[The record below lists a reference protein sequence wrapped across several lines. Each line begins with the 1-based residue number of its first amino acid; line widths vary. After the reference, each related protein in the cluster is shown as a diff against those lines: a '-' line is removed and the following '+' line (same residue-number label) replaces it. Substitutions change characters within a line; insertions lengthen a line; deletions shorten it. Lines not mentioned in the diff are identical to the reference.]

1 MIESPWLTALSAAAA
16 LYWTVTVLRVGR
28 GMASID
34 FLRDQPP
41 VADGDAPRVSI
52 CVAGRNEEGKVVAGV
67 RSMVALDY
75 PALEVVAVDDRS
87 EDRTGEILDRMAAEH
102 QRLRV
107 LHVHELPAGW
117 LGKNHALHRAA
128 EAARGELLLF
138 TDADAIFSR
147 EALRRA
153 VGRLERRGLDH
164 LTAAPDLDMPGPLLG
179 AFAGTFQVYFA
190 QFAEPWR
197 VGDPE
202 SDRHV
207 GVGAFNLVRASTY
220 RAAGGHGAIRR
231 RPDDDM
237 RLARLL
243 KESGARPDV
252 VYGTGQIRV
261 PWYGSLGE
269 AVRGLSRSL
278 WAGLDYS
285 VPAAAGSLAV
295 TLALNVWPWAGAVV
309 SAGAARWLSLV
320 AVIGSAGLFAGTA
333 RYSSVR
339 PWLAILWPVTGLVF
353 AWITVRS
360 TAGALIRGGIEW
372 RGTFYPLDELR
383 EEGDTEVP
391 TE

>member
-1 MIESPWLTALSAAAA
+1 VIESPWLTALASLAA

-28 GMASID
+28 GMAGIE

-41 VADGDAPRVSI
+41 VVDREAPEVSI
-52 CVAGRNEEGKVVAGV
+52 CVAARNEEGKVADGV
-67 RSMVALDY
+67 RSMVEMEY

-87 EDRTGEILDRMAAEH
+87 EDATGEILDRLAADSE
-102 QRLRV
+102 RLRV
-107 LHVHELPAGW
+107 LHVEELPSGW
-117 LGKNHALHRAA
+117 LGKNHALQRAA
-128 EAARGELLLF
+128 DEARGEILLF
-138 TDADAIFSR
+138 TDADAVFAPD
-147 EALRRA
+147 ALRRA
-153 VGRLERRGLDH
+153 VGRLRRENLDH

-179 AFAGTFQVYFA
+179 AFAGTFQVYFT
-190 QFAEPWR
+190 QFAEPWKAR
-197 VGDPE
+197 DPE

-207 GVGAFNLVRASTY
+207 GVGAFNLVREPAY
-220 RAAGGHGAIRR
+220 RDAGGHAAIRT

-243 KESGARPDV
+243 KTNGARADV

-261 PWYGSLGE
+261 PWYDSLGE

-285 VPAAAGSLAV
+285 LAAAAGSLLV
-295 TLALNVWPWAGAVV
+295 TLGLNVWPWIGVVV
-309 SAGAARWLSLV
+309 SPGPARWLNLV
-320 AVIGSAGLFAGTA
+320 AVVASAGLFAGTT

-339 PWLAILWPVTGLVF
+339 PWLAVLWPVTGLVF

-372 RGTFYPLDELR
+372 RGTFYPLEELR
-383 EEGDTEVP
+383 DGRAP
-391 TE
+391 GS